1 LLAGPLAGWRAG
13 VFIVNVEVK
22 IFGIVGM
29 DMRLRDLTVYGSS
42 VSCNA
47 ADVWADLTKDG
58 RYFCVT

>member
-1 LLAGPLAGWRAG
+1 

-47 ADVWADLTKDG
+47 AGVWADLTTEG
-58 RYFCVT
+58 HYFCVT